1 MRGGAGFAAS
11 SAGRAPPRRGRL
23 HRLVA
28 ERLPLPLGGRAYH
41 LARGALPGD
50 PVAVE
55 ALRSAAADA
64 LDAGAA
70 VVAVRHLR
78 EAARLVAGG
87 DSPLRA
93 AVLDELAGAADL
105 AGDHTPGVPALR
117 ELLRVASRPA
127 GGITTPLR
135 PPPLRAAGRAG
146 PAG

>member
-93 AVLDELAGAADL
+93 AVLDELAGAADP
-105 AGDHTPGVPALR
+105 ARDPTPR
-117 ELLRVASRPA
+117 RPA
-127 GGITTPLR
+127 PPGPPR
-135 PPPLRAAGRAG
+135 APPPPPGRA
-146 PAG
+146 PAPPPAPPPP